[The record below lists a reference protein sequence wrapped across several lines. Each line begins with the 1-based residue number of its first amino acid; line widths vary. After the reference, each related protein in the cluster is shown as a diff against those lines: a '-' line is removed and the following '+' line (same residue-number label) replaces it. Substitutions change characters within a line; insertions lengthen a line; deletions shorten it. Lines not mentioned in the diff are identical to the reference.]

1 MLNSSRLKREMSKDF
16 KNKLISYTNATQD
29 SILLDKF
36 RRIDNGLGLGVGKAD
51 YIQNL
56 GELKQ
61 SPVFTYHSLN

>member
-61 SPVFTYHSLN
+61 SPVFT